1 MPSMSR
7 SGRIAD
13 PVHGYVNFTSIER
26 RILDHR
32 VAQRLR
38 YVSQN
43 GLNHL
48 VYPEVRSS
56 RFSHSLGAMHLAS
69 EFLASCFRNAAP
81 DVRTDVGDAITQAIQ
96 DAAGSVAN
104 PAHAGQE
111 LALEPALIAHH
122 YCDQSHRPYVLLSEQ
137 SLRLAALFHDLGHLP
152 FSHDFETAI
161 GELWL
166 GLSETEQQ
174 TSPLAKLM
182 AQRQGQSQIHER
194 LSHEVAKLLLRDIF
208 AHAGQEFGGEAVR
221 IAFEFARKILTSVEA
236 PDAPPRE
243 AVVFW
248 LHSLMD
254 GEVDAD
260 RCDYILRDGRNYGFE
275 FALYDLRRLLDNLV
289 AARGTNTPFTLALK
303 PLGLAAVET
312 FLLARFRSYQYG
324 VWHHKVAQVGAALR
338 HSIVRILGPVQ
349 DERVRAFIA
358 DLGTIT
364 NGAVSDESDLLNRFA
379 LYDDTWW
386 MNIMRQQ
393 AQSQADEWLNLVC
406 WRQSG
411 PRSLW
416 KRPEGFP
423 IAASISATSPDEAL
437 KEWNSRLPDP
447 DDYGAQSNWSK
458 AVSVLQTEGV
468 LVMRHFFA
476 PWKIDR
482 NTKASR
488 LCIQQ
493 NDRHGTLTAVSQ
505 LSPLVRILQD
515 VWKENVQL
523 HAFATQDCTLSA
535 QDVINRLPIV
545 QLKKEDR

>member
-1 MPSMSR
+1 MTSMSR
-7 SGRIAD
+7 SGRVAD

-38 YVSQN
+38 YVSQS

-69 EFLASCFRNAAP
+69 EFLAGCFRNASP
-81 DVRTDVGDAITQAIQ
+81 DMRTEVGNALKEAIQ
-96 DAAGSVAN
+96 EAAGSVSN
-104 PAHAGQE
+104 PVQAGKE
-111 LALEPALIAHH
+111 LELEPALMAHH
-122 YCDQSHRPYVLLSEQ
+122 YCDQSHRPHVLLAEQ

-152 FSHDFETAI
+152 FSHDFETAL

-166 GLSETEQQ
+166 RLSDADKR
-174 TSPLAKLM
+174 TSPLAGLM
-182 AQRQGQSQIHER
+182 TQRQGQSQIHER
-194 LSHEVAKLLLRDIF
+194 LSHEVAKLLLKDLF
-208 AHAGQEFGGEAVR
+208 ASTGQEFGGEAVR
-221 IAFEFARKILTSVEA
+221 IAFEFARSILTSVET

-254 GEVDAD
+254 GEVDVD

-289 AARGTNTPFTLALK
+289 VVRGADTPFILVLK

-324 VWHHKVAQVGAALR
+324 VYHHKVAQIGAALR
-338 HSIVRILGPVQ
+338 HSIVRILEPVQ
-349 DERVRAFIA
+349 DERVRAFIR

-364 NGAVSDESDLLNRFA
+364 SGTIIDEPGPLLNKFA
-379 LYDDTWW
+379 LYDDIWW
-386 MNIMRQQ
+386 MGIMRQQ

-416 KRPEGFP
+416 KRPENFP
-423 IAASISATSPDEAL
+423 ISASISASSPDEAL

-447 DDYGAQSNWSK
+447 DDFGAQSNWSK
-458 AVSVLQTEGV
+458 AVSDLQMNGV

-482 NTKASR
+482 NTGTSR

-493 NDRHGTLTAVSQ
+493 NDSHGTLMPLSQ
-505 LSPLVRILQD
+505 LSPLVRTLQD
-515 VWKENVQL
+515 VWKENVQV
-523 HAFATQDCTLSA
+523 HAFATQGCALSA
-535 QDVINRLPIV
+535 QDVIDRLPIAQV
-545 QLKKEDR
+545 EEGK